1 MIDIKNNKKMNNRN
15 ASYPVS
21 LRKVKINDHFWNP
34 RISLVKEVV
43 IPYQWEILNDR
54 VQDVEPSH
62 AIKNFRIAAGLEEGK
77 FYGYFFQD
85 TDLAKW
91 LEAVAYSLQTAPDEG
106 LEKLADEAIDLIG
119 LAQQEDGYLNT
130 YFTIEQKYKRWSNL
144 EECHELYTAGH
155 FIEAGVAYAQATG
168 KRKLL
173 DIVCKFADYID
184 EVFGPGPDKLHGY
197 DGHQE
202 IELAL
207 VRLYKATKN
216 EKYLNLS
223 KYFLDVRGTEPYYF
237 VKEWEKRNKISYWT
251 MKETESPE
259 NRRTYMQTHRPV
271 REQKEAIGHAVR
283 MVYMLNGMSEVAKEC
298 GDEKLY
304 EACRI
309 LGADIVNRQ
318 MYITGGIGS
327 TSVGEAFTFPYDLP
341 NDTAYSETCA
351 SVGLINFA
359 QSMLETDYRNG
370 YGDVIERALYNIIIA
385 SMSKDGKHYFYVNP
399 LEVWPEASEKSP
411 VRNHVRAVRQKWFGC
426 ACCPPNLARL
436 ITSLGRYI
444 YTYNED
450 TVFVHQFI
458 SSEAE
463 FEVSGTL
470 IQVKLDT
477 DYPWE
482 GDIRLQLK
490 MDQAA
495 SFKLAVR
502 IPGWCSKIF
511 LKIDGEDAEA
521 VLSDGYVIL
530 DREFRNGSEISLKL
544 EMTAMLM
551 QANTN
556 VRADLGKAAIQ
567 RGPVV
572 YCIEEAD
579 NGSNI
584 FDIILDADS
593 ELKEIYEDDFLSGAV
608 TIHTTGYR
616 RNDGGV
622 SKEALYSPYTGKKE
636 KISIKAVPYCLWG
649 NRGAG
654 EMEVWI
660 KV

>member
-1 MIDIKNNKKMNNRN
+1 MSEMKKN
-15 ASYPVS
+15 ASNPVS
-21 LRKVKINDHFWNP
+21 LKKVKINDHFWTP

-54 VQDVEPSH
+54 VPDVQPSH
-62 AIKNFRIAAGLEEGK
+62 AVKNFRIAAGLEEGR
-77 FYGYFFQD
+77 FYGFFFQD

-91 LEAVAYSLQTAPDEG
+91 LEAVAYSLQTTPDEK

-119 LAQQEDGYLNT
+119 LAQQDDGYLNT
-130 YFTIEQKYKRWSNL
+130 YFTIEQKDKRWTNL

-155 FIEAGVAYAQATG
+155 FIEAGVAYEQATG
-168 KRKLL
+168 KHKLL
-173 DIVCKFADYID
+173 DIVCKFADYIN
-184 EVFGPGPDKLHGY
+184 EVFGPEPDKLHGY

-237 VKEWEKRNKISYWT
+237 AEEWEKRNKISYWN
-251 MKETESPE
+251 MRETESPE
-259 NRRTYMQTHRPV
+259 KRRTYMQTHMPV

-283 MVYMLNGMSEVAKEC
+283 MVYMLNGMSEAAKEC

-304 EACRI
+304 EACRT
-309 LGADIVNRQ
+309 LWEDIVNRQ

-327 TSVGEAFTFPYDLP
+327 TSIGEAFTFPYDLP

-359 QSMLETDYRNG
+359 QSMLETDYRYG

-385 SMSKDGKHYFYVNP
+385 SMSGDGKHYFYVNP
-399 LEVWPEASEKSP
+399 LEVWPKASEMSP
-411 VRNHVRAVRQKWFGC
+411 VRHHVRAVRQKWFGC

-436 ITSLGRYI
+436 LTSLGRYI
-444 YTYNED
+444 YTSNED
-450 TVFVHQFI
+450 TVYVHQFI

-463 FEVSGTL
+463 VEVSGTL
-470 IQVKLDT
+470 IQVKMDS

-482 GDIRLQLK
+482 GNIRLELK
-490 MDQAA
+490 MNKAA

-502 IPGWCSKIF
+502 IPGWCSETF
-511 LKIDGEDAEA
+511 LKIDGEEAEA
-521 VLSDGYVIL
+521 VLSNGYIIL
-530 DREFRNGSEISLKL
+530 DREFHNGSEIALRL
-544 EMTAMLM
+544 DMPVMLM
-551 QANTN
+551 QANTS
-556 VRADLGKAAIQ
+556 VRADVGKAAIQ

-579 NGSNI
+579 NGRNI
-584 FDIILDADS
+584 SDITLAADS
-593 ELKEIYEDDFLSGAV
+593 ELKGIYEEDFLSGAV
-608 TIHTTGYR
+608 TIQTTGYR
-616 RNDGGV
+616 RKDDDV
-622 SKEALYSPYTGKKE
+622 SREALYSPYTGKKE
-636 KISIKAVPYCLWG
+636 KINIKAVPYCLWG

-660 KV
+660 NVY